1 MMKKLIAFVIAALLL
16 WNIVLT
22 YQINRLQNVALND
35 NPQTLIRQSTTE
47 LESAVTDVVEKTS
60 TKVVGVTSRS
70 GYSILSG
77 SGIIYGANDEEV
89 IVVTNNH
96 LLINSGTIY
105 VNFANDIE
113 IEAELVGKDLV
124 SDLAVL
130 RVRPQFSVEPF
141 VLGDSSLTNSGEW
154 VLLISNMAGEQ
165 NSGNNLLTIISNN
178 NKLIDKDLNGDG
190 FIDWQL
196 PLLQVATPI
205 YSSSTGGAVVNMAGE
220 LIGIVNNRLSSSTL
234 DGLGYAVT
242 INEIKVIAD
251 SILEIGKVSRTTLGA
266 SLTSL
271 QDLPV
276 YLKSHYQ
283 IKLNLEGMFI
293 KEVFENGP
301 FFQAEL
307 KAGDIITLIDDEK
320 MENDQDVRSFLSDK
334 KPEDIVEVTYIRD
347 DETLKVNVV
356 LQ

>member
-1 MMKKLIAFVIAALLL
+1 MKKLMAFVIVALVI

-22 YQINRLQNVALND
+22 YQVNRLQDATIND
-35 NPQTLIRQSTTE
+35 NPQTLIRQSTSE
-47 LESAVTDVVEKTS
+47 LESIITDVVEETS
-60 TKVVGVTSRS
+60 AKVVGVTSKS
-70 GYSILSG
+70 GYSNLSG

-141 VLGDSSLTNSGEW
+141 VLGDSSLTNTGEW
-154 VLLISNMAGEQ
+154 VLLISNITGEQ
-165 NSGNNLLTIISNN
+165 SSASNVLTIVSNSE
-178 NKLIDKDLNGDG
+178 KQIDKDLNGDG
-190 FIDWQL
+190 FTDWQL
-196 PLLQVATPI
+196 SVLQLATPI

-234 DGLGYAVT
+234 DGLGYGVM
-242 INEIKVIAD
+242 INEIKTITD
-251 SILEIGKVSRTTLGA
+251 SILETGKVNRTTLGA

-271 QDLPV
+271 DNLPV

-283 IKLNLEGMFI
+283 IKLNLEGMLI
-293 KEVFENGP
+293 KEVFENSP
-301 FFQAEL
+301 SDQAGL
-307 KAGDIITLIDDEK
+307 KAGDIITMIDDVK
-320 MENDQDVRSFLSDK
+320 MVDDQDIRSFLNDK
-334 KPEDIVEVTYIRD
+334 TQEETIEITYIRN
-347 DETLKVNVV
+347 DEIVKATLI

>member
-1 MMKKLIAFVIAALLL
+1 MKKLIAFVIAALVI

-22 YQINRLQNVALND
+22 YQINRLQDVAIND
-35 NPQTLIRQSTTE
+35 NPQTLIRQSTSE
-47 LESAVTDVVEKTS
+47 LESIVTDVVKNTS
-60 TKVVGVTSRS
+60 AKVVGVTSKS
-70 GYSILSG
+70 GYSNLSG

-89 IVVTNNH
+89 VVVTNNH

-113 IEAELVGKDLV
+113 IEAELVGKDLI

-141 VLGDSSLTNSGEW
+141 VLGDSFLTNSGEW
-154 VLLISNMAGEQ
+154 VLLISNIAGEQ
-165 NSGNNLLTIISNN
+165 SSGNNVLTIVSNSD
-178 NKLIDKDLNGDG
+178 KLIDKDLNGDG
-190 FIDWQL
+190 FTDWQL
-196 PLLQVATPI
+196 SVLQLATPI

-234 DGLGYAVT
+234 DGLGYAVS
-242 INEIKVIAD
+242 INEIKTITE
-251 SILEIGKVSRTTLGA
+251 SILETGKVNRTTLGA

-271 QDLPV
+271 DSLPV

-283 IKLNLEGMFI
+283 IKLNLEGMLI
-293 KEVFENGP
+293 KEVFESGP
-301 FFQAEL
+301 SDQAGL
-307 KAGDIITLIDDEK
+307 KAGDIITMIDDVK
-320 MENDQDVRSFLSDK
+320 MVDDQDVRSFLNDK
-334 KPEDIVEVTYIRD
+334 AQEDTIEITYIRD
-347 DETLKVNVV
+347 DEISKATLI